1 MPQILISYCRVPHKA
16 CISTWDLCCLYFR
29 GSSSWKKT
37 TSRGQ
42 MGGWGFLVHLLSAMI
57 ICSRIKIIHLASLY
71 LSASLFAAKA
81 IRSALSFL
89 LFTKGGEQE
98 GGDPLSVCK
107 CVWREGQG
115 ALSAPVCL
123 GSGVYVYGCLCAYV
137 CVCVSVRT
145 SREAKWAEVAVWCR
159 GGGVGGVGADGLNHC
174 SGLVWGLKC
183 QHASALLSQLAKH

>member
-1 MPQILISYCRVPHKA
+1 MPQILISYWRVPRKT
-16 CISTWDLCCLYFR
+16 CISTKDLGCLYFR
-29 GSSSWKKT
+29 GPSSWRKT
-37 TSRGQ
+37 TSGGQ
-42 MGGWGFLVHLLSAMI
+42 MEGWGFLVHLLSAMI

-123 GSGVYVYGCLCAYV
+123 GSGVYVYGCLCV
-137 CVCVSVRT
+137 CVCLCACVCASCEV
-145 SREAKWAEVAVWCR
+145 KWAEVAVWCWGR
-159 GGGVGGVGADGLNHC
+159 G
-174 SGLVWGLKC
+174 WGQTGWIIVLDLFE
-183 QHASALLSQLAKH
+183 A

>member
-1 MPQILISYCRVPHKA
+1 
-16 CISTWDLCCLYFR
+16 
-29 GSSSWKKT
+29 
-37 TSRGQ
+37 

-57 ICSRIKIIHLASLY
+57 ICSRIKIIHLASVY

-98 GGDPLSVCK
+98 GGDPQSVCK

-123 GSGVYVYGCLCAYV
+123 GSGVYVYGCLCVWVCMRACTWVAKQNGLRLQSDVGAGGGGRRAESLFWTCLRLKMSTWFSSAVPVSQALTQTAGLTTGVFMYGCM
-137 CVCVSVRT
+137 CVCVV
-145 SREAKWAEVAVWCR
+145 VADSEHSS
-159 GGGVGGVGADGLNHC
+159 GAIY
-174 SGLVWGLKC
+174 
-183 QHASALLSQLAKH
+183 